1 LIEYSVGF
9 ESTPKEA
16 AQMSGTAMEK
26 ITDIPS
32 PEPAERSTEDLRQE
46 IKDKKEAIAETLN
59 RLDQRVQRAIDWRA
73 QVGDHPYLALGLAV
87 GVGCLFAGIFK
98 SKPSPRERIME
109 ALAEGVEDIAD
120 QVRNRIDSQFRRPAR
135 GGALKGAAAALVT
148 KAATAYLRNKL
159 SRAFKGR
166 NA

>member
-1 LIEYSVGF
+1 
-9 ESTPKEA
+9 
-16 AQMSGTAMEK
+16 MSGIALE
-26 ITDIPS
+26 IIADIPS
-32 PEPAERSTEDLRQE
+32 APEPPEPMERSSEDLRQE
-46 IKDKKEAIAETLN
+46 VETKKEAIAETIN
-59 RLDQRVQRAIDWRA
+59 RLDQHVRRTVDWRA

-98 SKPSPRERIME
+98 SKPGPRERIMG

-135 GGALKGAAAALVT
+135 GGVLKGAAAALVT